1 MFKVH
6 QVLEAVKAGLV
17 SGSAEEVID
26 GFSIDSRTIKK
37 GEAFIAIKGAN
48 FDGHNFIEQAI
59 EKGAVCIIKE
69 LRKINC
75 DYGNLPVI
83 EVENTLRALGDLAKY
98 IRAKLNIPL
107 IAVTGSAG
115 KTTVKEMIAWV
126 LSGEFNVLKNE
137 GTKNNFIGLPMSLL
151 KLNASHDIA
160 VLELGTS
167 RFGEIEYLTSI
178 CQPNIGLIT
187 NIGPA
192 HLEYFKDLEGVFSE
206 KSNLLK
212 NLISPFI
219 ALLNAD
225 DQYLKR
231 IISKGSNNPFVLG
244 FGLNND
250 KADFFAKN
258 IKASTKGQKFLI
270 NSNSGVSSRLEF
282 NLKTLGHYNIYHA
295 QAAYIIGRMFGMES
309 KDISARLADFSFP
322 QSRLNSVRFKNVQFV
337 DDTYNSNPLS
347 LKQALDTIANIKTK
361 GRKIFVMGDML
372 ELGDSKEL
380 FHFQAGRDAAKACD
394 TLITVGNLAKLA
406 ADSAKACGLDAKNIF
421 ACDSAHQARE
431 ILFNKISLKKEDI
444 VLVKGSRGMR
454 MEEIFENRKP

>member
-6 QVLEAVKAGLV
+6 QVLEAVKGRLI
-17 SGSAEEVID
+17 SCSAEEPID

-48 FDGHNFIEQAI
+48 FNGHDFIEQAI
-59 EKGAVCIIKE
+59 KKGAVCVIKE
-69 LRKINC
+69 LQKVNR
-75 DYGNLPVI
+75 DYGFVPVI
-83 EVENTLRALGDLAKY
+83 EVENTVRALGDLAKY
-98 IRAKLNIPL
+98 IRGKFNIPL

-126 LSGEFNVLKNE
+126 LSDKFRVLKNE
-137 GTKNNFIGLPMSLL
+137 GTQNNFIGLPMSLL

-167 RFGEIEYLTSI
+167 RFGEIEYLTGV

-206 KSNLLK
+206 KSALLK
-212 NLISPFI
+212 NLNSPFI
-219 ALLNAD
+219 VVLNED

-231 IISKGSNNPFVLG
+231 IVSKESNNPFVLG
-244 FGLNND
+244 FSLNND

-258 IKASTKGQKFLI
+258 IKASTKGMSFLI
-270 NSNSGVSSRLEF
+270 NSNSGVSNRLEF
-282 NLKTLGHYNIYHA
+282 SLNTLGYYNVYHA
-295 QAAYIIGRMFGMES
+295 QAAYIIGRIFGMEP

-322 QSRLNSVRFKNVQFV
+322 RSRLNFVRFNNARFV

-347 LKQALDTIANIKTK
+347 LKQALRTIANIKAK
-361 GRKIFVMGDML
+361 GRKIFIMGDML
-372 ELGDSKEL
+372 ELGNSKER
-380 FHFQAGRDAAKACD
+380 FHSQAGRDAAKVCD
-394 TLITVGNLAKLA
+394 TLITVGKLAKLT
-406 ADSAKACGLDAKNIF
+406 ADSARDYGLDAKNIF
-421 ACDSAHQARE
+421 VCDSAAQAGE
-431 ILFNKISLKKEDI
+431 TLFNKISPNKEDI
-444 VLVKGSRGMR
+444 VLVKGSRGMK
-454 MEEIFENRKP
+454 MEEIFKFKI